1 MDYLNGESLEIFESH
16 KAKVIENID
25 KSKAMG
31 MSKITAILAID
42 DKEEIIQGAL
52 INWLI
57 KEGYK
62 VSLRKEDYNILVIE
76 W

>member
-1 MDYLNGESLEIFESH
+1 MENLLGEKLEAFEGH
-16 KAKVIENID
+16 KAKIIENIT
-25 KSKAMG
+25 KGKLMG
-31 MSKITAILAID
+31 ISKITAILAID
-42 DKEEIIQGAL
+42 DEGELIQAAL

-57 KEGYK
+57 TDGYK